1 MTRKR
6 FKKLC
11 MSLGFERDRAEGF
24 CWLACALTES
34 YAAAWSAICLGLEA
48 RAAEGV
54 GSAVSGA
61 GVGPYR
67 EEAAKCE

>member
-11 MSLGFERDRAEGF
+11 MGLGFGRDRAEGF
-24 CWLACALTES
+24 CWRAFALCPS
-34 YAAAWSAICLGLEA
+34 YAVAWDAIRLGLEA
-48 RAAEGV
+48 RAAEGA
-54 GSAVSGA
+54 GSAGDRE
-61 GVGPYR
+61 GRPYG

>member
-11 MSLGFERDRAEGF
+11 MGLGFERDRAEGF
-24 CWLACALTES
+24 CWLAFALSQS
-34 YAAAWSAICLGLEA
+34 YAEAWDAICYAREA

-54 GSAVSGA
+54 KRA
-61 GVGPYR
+61 GDREGRPYG
-67 EEAAKCE
+67 EEAPVCE

>member
-24 CWLACALTES
+24 CWLACALTEN
-34 YAAAWSAICLGLEA
+34 YAAAWSDICLGLEA
-48 RAAEGV
+48 RAAEGA
-54 GSAVSGA
+54 GSAGDRE
-61 GVGPYR
+61 GRPYG
-67 EEAAKCE
+67 EEVPSCE